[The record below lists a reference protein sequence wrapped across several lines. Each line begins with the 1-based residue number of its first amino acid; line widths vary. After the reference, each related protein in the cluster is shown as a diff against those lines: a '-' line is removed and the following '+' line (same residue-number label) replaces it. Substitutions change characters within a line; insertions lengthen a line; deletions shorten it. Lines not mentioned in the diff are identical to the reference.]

1 MKRYALLGYPLG
13 HSLSPVLHKYLFE
26 AEGLSSEEFEY
37 KLCESE
43 KTEDSIEKLFELD
56 GFNITIPHKIDVI
69 KHLDR
74 LDSSAQKCGA
84 VNCVHKNEN
93 GEHIGYN
100 TDCYGFLRALEN
112 AGMSLSGKVLLLGL
126 GGAGKMM
133 LTEAIER
140 NCDVTVMVRDKSK
153 YDLAE
158 LSKNGSVKL
167 VYENE
172 ISGEFNILL
181 NSTPIG
187 MFPKTENCPVS
198 NEVISSCENIFD
210 AVYNPIETVLMKE
223 GRKLGKNV
231 LGGMSM
237 LAYQAVVSHEIWS
250 GASYNAETIDEI
262 ILKLNEAIM

>member
-26 AEGLSSEEFEY
+26 TEGLSSDEFEY

-43 KTEDSIEKLFELD
+43 KISDSIEKLFELD
-56 GFNITIPHKIDVI
+56 GFNITIPHKIEVI

-74 LDSSAQKCGA
+74 LDSSALKCGA
-84 VNCVHKNEN
+84 VNCVHKTEN

-112 AGMSLSGKVLLLGL
+112 AGMKLCGKVLLLGL

-133 LTEAIER
+133 LTEALER
-140 NCDVTVMVRDKSK
+140 NCEVTVLVRDKSK
-153 YDLAE
+153 YNLEE
-158 LSKNGSVKL
+158 LSKKGSVKL
-167 VYENE
+167 VYADE
-172 ISGEFNILL
+172 IDGEFNIML

-187 MFPKTENCPVS
+187 MFPKIDGCPVS
-198 NEVISSCENIFD
+198 VDVIKNCENIFD

-223 GRKLGKNV
+223 GKKLGKNV

-250 GASYNAETIDEI
+250 GASYKSEEIDDI
-262 ILKLNEAIM
+262 ITKLNEKIM